1 VCGSVGEG
9 GALHRRRALLSRQ
22 GRGWERWAGAGNAR
36 VAAGGLLLLPGGD
49 GACWRRCGCPPELR
63 RDRVGRDPRREH
75 KRGQQGPR
83 CAPADRLRQG
93 SRRRGGW
100 RLPAGA
106 CGVRACGWDA
116 GGSRGRAC
124 GSGGIRGVGR
134 RAFRGGIRGV
144 RAAGVRAFRVGVA
157 VASGG
162 SLHCLLNS

>member
-1 VCGSVGEG
+1 VSVGEG
-9 GALHRRRALLSRQ
+9 GAASTAATP
-22 GRGWERWAGAGNAR
+22 RG
-36 VAAGGLLLLPGGD
+36 AAGGLLLLPGGD

-63 RDRVGRDPRREH
+63 RDCVGRDPRRER

-106 CGVRACGWDA
+106 CSGRACGFSRA
-116 GGSRGRAC
+116 G

-134 RAFRGGIRGV
+134 RAFHGGIRGV
-144 RAAGVRAFRVGVA
+144 CAAGVRAFRVG
-157 VASGG
+157 GG
-162 SLHCLLNS
+162 R